1 VDQKLKELAKTES
14 PEVTMTPETLI
25 DRSHEIYVP
34 DVSRILTR
42 AKISQHVQGT
52 EQWFR
57 ERLGTLSASRMHRVV
72 NGTPKGWQSL
82 MAELYR
88 EKTAP
93 EHVLAEEPM
102 YSEDAEHGKEFEDAA
117 RAEAELALGVDII
130 PVGFARH
137 HIHQWLGASVDGLI
151 LSKDEPGL
159 ATEIRRCLNRNI
171 VPKDLKEW
179 LGYVWATVEI
189 KCFTNLTNH
198 AYVWTN
204 NRILDKYLPQV
215 QTQNMVF
222 EAPRSIFVS
231 YHEQM
236 PDPKARTAIVEV
248 KGDES
253 YQRAIMSRA
262 MKFNADFAMYCQ
274 NGGTLPI
281 LSPTI
286 PQRF

>member
-1 VDQKLKELAKTES
+1 
-14 PEVTMTPETLI
+14 MTPETLT
-25 DRSHEIYVP
+25 DRSLEVVVP
-34 DVSRILTR
+34 DVRRILTR
-42 AKISQHVQGT
+42 AQISQHVQGT

-117 RAEAELALGVDII
+117 RAEAELALDCEIVQ
-130 PVGFARH
+130 VGFARH

-151 LSKDEPGL
+151 LQRDEEGL
-159 ATEIRRCLNRNI
+159 AMEIRRCLERNI
-171 VPKDLKEW
+171 TPKDLKEI
-179 LGYVWATVEI
+179 LGYVYATVEI

-204 NRILDKYLPQV
+204 KRVLDKYLPQV

-222 EAPRSIFVS
+222 EVPRSIFVS

-236 PDPKARTAIVEV
+236 PDPRARTAIVEV
-248 KGDES
+248 ARDES

-262 MKFNADFAMYCQ
+262 AKFQADFAMYCQ

-281 LSPTI
+281 LTSSNI